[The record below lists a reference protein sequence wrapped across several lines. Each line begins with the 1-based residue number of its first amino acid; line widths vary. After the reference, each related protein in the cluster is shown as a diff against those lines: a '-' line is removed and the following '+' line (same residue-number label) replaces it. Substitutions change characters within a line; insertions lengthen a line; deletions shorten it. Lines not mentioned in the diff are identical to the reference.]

1 MCGGSVTFF
10 MRSLG
15 AAFITLGNCVASTSV
30 CMTLSPTAAFLL
42 KLQGHVPDVHC
53 CFTVPGAQLL
63 LPVLLSVLHAVS
75 VSPPAHRVFFLQCFT
90 SCYYYPLYS
99 KYSVFTVMNLKT
111 IFIFSYFLLNSLGNM
126 QPIYSSGLIICI

>member
-75 VSPPAHRVFFLQCFT
+75 VSPPAHRVFSF
-90 SCYYYPLYS
+90 
-99 KYSVFTVMNLKT
+99 SVLPAVTTTHYILN
-111 IFIFSYFLLNSLGNM
+111 IQFSLL
-126 QPIYSSGLIICI
+126 